1 MTSPFSPL
9 IAKEL
14 NLTEQQVEN
23 TINLLQEGASIPFIA
38 RYRKELTGS
47 LNEVSIIAIRDRLKQ
62 LTELEKRRESV
73 IHSISEQG
81 KLTEELERALREA
94 ITLSEIEDLYLPY
107 RPKRKTRASEA
118 IEKGLEPLAKI
129 LLSQKEND
137 IIRLAKRFIDVDKG
151 VANEDEALQG
161 ARDIIAE
168 WVNQDA
174 VVRQR
179 LRKLFRSEAVISSRL
194 VKGKDEEAQKYR
206 SWFQWEEEVRRI
218 PSHRLMAILRGEAE
232 GYLKVKI
239 QPSLAKAL
247 ELLEK
252 IYLKAENMSAAQVR
266 LALYDAYKRLL
277 QPSLETEIRAEIKLK
292 ADIEAIKVFSEN
304 LRQLLLA
311 PPLRGKNV
319 LAIDPGFRTGCKVVC
334 LDQHGNLLHNET
346 IYPHPPEN
354 KVKES
359 MHKIKNLVNAYK
371 IDAIAI
377 GNGTAGRETENF
389 IRHIPFEKD
398 VIAVVVNE
406 AGASIYSVSDIAR
419 EEFPDYDVTV
429 RGAVSIGRRLID
441 PLAELVKI
449 DPKSIG
455 VGQYQHDVDQKMLQ
469 ASLQDVVE
477 SCVNR
482 VGVDLNRAS
491 KELLGYVSGIGPVIA
506 KNIVKYRSENG
517 PFSSRQ
523 QLLEVPR
530 LGAKAYEQA
539 AGFLRIP
546 DAPNPLD
553 TSAVH
558 PESYPVV
565 EAMAAKLGVSVKELI
580 QDKELQTRIN
590 IEDFVT
596 QQCGIPTL
604 TDIMQELAKPG
615 RDPRVNFDFFEFDK
629 NVLQIED
636 LRVGMV
642 LPGIVTNI
650 TRFGVFVDIGVH
662 HDGLVHISQL
672 SKKYINDPS
681 QVVHLNQK
689 VKVKVLE
696 VDIDRN
702 RIGLSMKDV

>member
-1 MTSPFSPL
+1 MPSPLSRL

-23 TINLLQEGASIPFIA
+23 VINLLQEGASIPFIA

-47 LNEVSIIAIRDRLKQ
+47 LNELSIIAIRDRLKQ
-62 LTELEKRRESV
+62 LTELEKRRDSV
-73 IHSISEQG
+73 IHSVREQG
-81 KLTEELERALREA
+81 KLTEELEQALRRA
-94 ITLSEIEDLYLPY
+94 TTLTEIEDLYLPF
-107 RPKRKTRASEA
+107 RPKRKTRASMA

-129 LLSQKEND
+129 ILAQKEED
-137 IIRLAKRFIDVDKG
+137 ILRLAKRFIDVEKG
-151 VANEDEALQG
+151 VENEDEALQG
-161 ARDIIAE
+161 ARDVIAE

-179 LRKLFRSEAVISSRL
+179 LRRLFRSEAVIASRL

-206 SWFQWEEEVRRI
+206 SWFHWEEEVRRI
-218 PSHRLMAILRGEAE
+218 TSHRLMAILRGEAE
-232 GYLKVKI
+232 GYLKVEI

-247 ELLEK
+247 EIIER
-252 IYLKAENMSAAQVR
+252 IYMKARNMSSAQVR

-277 QPSLETEIRAEIKLK
+277 QPSLETEIRSELKLK
-292 ADIEAIKVFSEN
+292 ADIEAIGVFSEN

-377 GNGTAGRETENF
+377 GNGTAGRETERF

-398 VIAVVVNE
+398 IIAIVVNE

-469 ASLQDVVE
+469 ESLHDVVE
-477 SCVNR
+477 SCVNS
-482 VGVDLNRAS
+482 VGVDVNHAS
-491 KELLGYVSGIGPVIA
+491 KELLTYISGIGPVLA
-506 KNIVKYRSENG
+506 KNIIEYRKENG
-517 PFSSRQ
+517 PFPSRQ

-530 LGAKAYEQA
+530 LGAKAFEQS

-558 PESYPVV
+558 PESYPMV
-565 EAMAAKLGVSVKELI
+565 EAMAAKLGVSVNELI
-580 QDKELQTRIN
+580 QNKELQQSIN

-596 QQCGIPTL
+596 EKCGIPTL
-604 TDIMQELAKPG
+604 TDIMKELAKPG

-629 NVLQIED
+629 NVHQIED
-636 LRVGMV
+636 LTVGMI

-662 HDGLVHISQL
+662 QNGLVHISQL
-672 SKKYINDPS
+672 SKNYVSDPS
-681 QVVHLNQK
+681 QVVRLNQK

-696 VDIDRN
+696 VDVARS
-702 RIGLSMKDV
+702 RISMSMKDV

>member
-47 LNEVSIIAIRDRLKQ
+47 LTEVSIIAIRDRLKQ

-247 ELLEK
+247 ELLER

-702 RIGLSMKDV
+702 RISLSMKDV

>member
-151 VANEDEALQG
+151 VADEDEALQG

-218 PSHRLMAILRGEAE
+218 PSHRLLAILRGEAE

-247 ELLEK
+247 ELLER

-419 EEFPDYDVTV
+419 EDFPDYDVTV

>member
-1 MTSPFSPL
+1 MTSPFSPM

-47 LNEVSIIAIRDRLKQ
+47 LTEVSIIAIRDRLKQ

-194 VKGKDEEAQKYR
+194 VKGKEEEAQKYR

>member
-1 MTSPFSPL
+1 
-9 IAKEL
+9 
-14 NLTEQQVEN
+14 
-23 TINLLQEGASIPFIA
+23 
-38 RYRKELTGS
+38 
-47 LNEVSIIAIRDRLKQ
+47 
-62 LTELEKRRESV
+62 
-73 IHSISEQG
+73 
-81 KLTEELERALREA
+81 
-94 ITLSEIEDLYLPY
+94 
-107 RPKRKTRASEA
+107 
-118 IEKGLEPLAKI
+118 
-129 LLSQKEND
+129 
-137 IIRLAKRFIDVDKG
+137 
-151 VANEDEALQG
+151 
-161 ARDIIAE
+161 
-168 WVNQDA
+168 
-174 VVRQR
+174 
-179 LRKLFRSEAVISSRL
+179 
-194 VKGKDEEAQKYR
+194 
-206 SWFQWEEEVRRI
+206 
-218 PSHRLMAILRGEAE
+218 
-232 GYLKVKI
+232 
-239 QPSLAKAL
+239 
-247 ELLEK
+247 
-252 IYLKAENMSAAQVR
+252 
-266 LALYDAYKRLL
+266 
-277 QPSLETEIRAEIKLK
+277 
-292 ADIEAIKVFSEN
+292 
-304 LRQLLLA
+304 
-311 PPLRGKNV
+311 
-319 LAIDPGFRTGCKVVC
+319 
-334 LDQHGNLLHNET
+334 
-346 IYPHPPEN
+346 
-354 KVKES
+354 
-359 MHKIKNLVNAYK
+359 
-371 IDAIAI
+371 
-377 GNGTAGRETENF
+377 
-389 IRHIPFEKD
+389 
-398 VIAVVVNE
+398 
-406 AGASIYSVSDIAR
+406 
-419 EEFPDYDVTV
+419 
-429 RGAVSIGRRLID
+429 
-441 PLAELVKI
+441 
-449 DPKSIG
+449 

-702 RIGLSMKDV
+702 RISLSMKDV

>member
-1 MTSPFSPL
+1 MPSPLSRL

-23 TINLLQEGASIPFIA
+23 VINLLQEGASIPFIA

-47 LNEVSIIAIRDRLKQ
+47 LNELSIIAIRDRLKQ
-62 LTELEKRRESV
+62 LTELEKRRDSV
-73 IHSISEQG
+73 IHSVREQG
-81 KLTEELERALREA
+81 KLTEELEQALRRA
-94 ITLSEIEDLYLPY
+94 TTLTEIEDLYLPF
-107 RPKRKTRASEA
+107 RPKRKTRASMA

-129 LLSQKEND
+129 KKKKKEED
-137 IIRLAKRFIDVDKG
+137 ILRLAKRFIDVEKG
-151 VANEDEALQG
+151 VENEDEALQG
-161 ARDIIAE
+161 ARDVIAE

-179 LRKLFRSEAVISSRL
+179 LRRLFRSEAVIASRL

-206 SWFQWEEEVRRI
+206 SWFHWEEEVRRI

-232 GYLKVKI
+232 GYLKVEI

-247 ELLEK
+247 EIIER
-252 IYLKAENMSAAQVR
+252 IYLKARNMSSAQVR

-277 QPSLETEIRAEIKLK
+277 QPSLETEIRSELKLK
-292 ADIEAIKVFSEN
+292 ADIEAIGVFSEN

-377 GNGTAGRETENF
+377 GNGTAGRETERF

-398 VIAVVVNE
+398 IIAIVVNE

-469 ASLQDVVE
+469 ESLHDVVE
-477 SCVNR
+477 SCVNS
-482 VGVDLNRAS
+482 VGVDVNHAS
-491 KELLGYVSGIGPVIA
+491 KELLTYISGIGPVLA
-506 KNIVKYRSENG
+506 KNIIEYRKENG
-517 PFSSRQ
+517 PFPSRQ

-530 LGAKAYEQA
+530 LGAKAFEQS

-558 PESYPVV
+558 PESYPMV
-565 EAMAAKLGVSVKELI
+565 EAMAAKLGVSVNELI
-580 QDKELQTRIN
+580 QNKELQQSIN

-596 QQCGIPTL
+596 EKCGIPTL
-604 TDIMQELAKPG
+604 TDIMKELAKPG

-629 NVLQIED
+629 NVHQIED
-636 LRVGMV
+636 LTVGMI

-662 HDGLVHISQL
+662 QNGLVHISQL
-672 SKKYINDPS
+672 SKNYVSDPS
-681 QVVHLNQK
+681 QVVRLNQK

-696 VDIDRN
+696 VDVARS
-702 RIGLSMKDV
+702 RISMSMKDV

>member
-1 MTSPFSPL
+1 MPSPLSRL

-23 TINLLQEGASIPFIA
+23 VINLLQEVASIPFIA

-47 LNEVSIIAIRDRLKQ
+47 LNELSIIAIRDRLKQ
-62 LTELEKRRESV
+62 LTELEKRRDSV
-73 IHSISEQG
+73 IHSVREQG
-81 KLTEELERALREA
+81 KLTEELEQALRRA
-94 ITLSEIEDLYLPY
+94 TTLTEIEDLYLPF
-107 RPKRKTRASEA
+107 RPKRKTRASMA

-129 LLSQKEND
+129 ILAQKEED
-137 IIRLAKRFIDVDKG
+137 ILRLAKRFIDVEKG
-151 VANEDEALQG
+151 VENEDEALQG
-161 ARDIIAE
+161 ARDVIAE

-179 LRKLFRSEAVISSRL
+179 LRRLFRSEAVIASRL

-206 SWFQWEEEVRRI
+206 SWFHWEEEVRRI

-232 GYLKVKI
+232 GYLKVEI

-247 ELLEK
+247 EIIER
-252 IYLKAENMSAAQVR
+252 IYMKARNMSSAQVR

-277 QPSLETEIRAEIKLK
+277 QPSLETEIRSELKLK
-292 ADIEAIKVFSEN
+292 ADIEAIGVFSEN

-377 GNGTAGRETENF
+377 GNGTAGRETERF

-398 VIAVVVNE
+398 IIAIVVNE

-469 ASLQDVVE
+469 ESLHDVVE
-477 SCVNR
+477 SCVNS
-482 VGVDLNRAS
+482 VGVDVNHAS
-491 KELLGYVSGIGPVIA
+491 KELLTYISGIGPVLA
-506 KNIVKYRSENG
+506 KNIIEYRKENG
-517 PFSSRQ
+517 PFPSRQ

-530 LGAKAYEQA
+530 LGAKAFEQS

-558 PESYPVV
+558 PESYPMV
-565 EAMAAKLGVSVKELI
+565 EAMAAKLGVSVNELI
-580 QDKELQTRIN
+580 QNKELQQSIN

-596 QQCGIPTL
+596 EKCGIPTL
-604 TDIMQELAKPG
+604 TDIMKELAKPG

-629 NVLQIED
+629 NVHQIED
-636 LRVGMV
+636 LTVGMI

-662 HDGLVHISQL
+662 QNGLVHISQF
-672 SKKYINDPS
+672 SKKYITDPS
-681 QVVHLNQK
+681 QVVLLNQK

-696 VDIDRN
+696 VDIARS
-702 RIGLSMKDV
+702 RISLSMKDV

>member
-1 MTSPFSPL
+1 
-9 IAKEL
+9 
-14 NLTEQQVEN
+14 
-23 TINLLQEGASIPFIA
+23 
-38 RYRKELTGS
+38 
-47 LNEVSIIAIRDRLKQ
+47 
-62 LTELEKRRESV
+62 
-73 IHSISEQG
+73 
-81 KLTEELERALREA
+81 
-94 ITLSEIEDLYLPY
+94 
-107 RPKRKTRASEA
+107 
-118 IEKGLEPLAKI
+118 
-129 LLSQKEND
+129 
-137 IIRLAKRFIDVDKG
+137 
-151 VANEDEALQG
+151 
-161 ARDIIAE
+161 
-168 WVNQDA
+168 
-174 VVRQR
+174 
-179 LRKLFRSEAVISSRL
+179 
-194 VKGKDEEAQKYR
+194 
-206 SWFQWEEEVRRI
+206 
-218 PSHRLMAILRGEAE
+218 MAILRGEAE
-232 GYLKVKI
+232 GYLKVEI

-247 ELLEK
+247 EIIER
-252 IYLKAENMSAAQVR
+252 IYMKARNMSSAQVR

-277 QPSLETEIRAEIKLK
+277 QPSLETEIRSELKLK
-292 ADIEAIKVFSEN
+292 ADIEAIGVFSEN

-377 GNGTAGRETENF
+377 GNGTAGRETERF

-398 VIAVVVNE
+398 IIAIVVNE

-469 ASLQDVVE
+469 ESLHDVVE
-477 SCVNR
+477 SCVNS
-482 VGVDLNRAS
+482 VGVDVNHAS
-491 KELLGYVSGIGPVIA
+491 KELLTYISGIGPVLA
-506 KNIVKYRSENG
+506 KNIIEYRKENG
-517 PFSSRQ
+517 PFPSRQ

-530 LGAKAYEQA
+530 LGAKAFEQS

-558 PESYPVV
+558 PESYPMV
-565 EAMAAKLGVSVKELI
+565 EAMAAKLGVSVNELI
-580 QDKELQTRIN
+580 QNKELQQSIN

-596 QQCGIPTL
+596 EKCGIPTL
-604 TDIMQELAKPG
+604 TDIMKELAKPG

-629 NVLQIED
+629 NVHQIED
-636 LRVGMV
+636 LTVGMI

-662 HDGLVHISQL
+662 QNGLVHISQL
-672 SKKYINDPS
+672 SKNYVSDPS
-681 QVVHLNQK
+681 QVVRLNQK

-696 VDIDRN
+696 VDVARS
-702 RIGLSMKDV
+702 RISMSMKDV

>member
-1 MTSPFSPL
+1 MPSPLSRL

-23 TINLLQEGASIPFIA
+23 VINLLQEGASIPFIA

-47 LNEVSIIAIRDRLKQ
+47 LNELSIIAIRDRLKK
-62 LTELEKRRESV
+62 LTELEKRRDSV
-73 IHSISEQG
+73 IHSVREQG
-81 KLTEELERALREA
+81 KLTEELEQALRRA
-94 ITLSEIEDLYLPY
+94 TTLTEIEDLYLPF
-107 RPKRKTRASEA
+107 RPKRKTRASMA

-129 LLSQKEND
+129 ILAQKEED
-137 IIRLAKRFIDVDKG
+137 ILRLAKRFIDVEKG
-151 VANEDEALQG
+151 VENEDEALQG
-161 ARDIIAE
+161 ARDVIAE

-179 LRKLFRSEAVISSRL
+179 LRRLFRSEAVIASRL

-206 SWFQWEEEVRRI
+206 SWFHWEEEVRRI

-232 GYLKVKI
+232 GYLKVEI

-247 ELLEK
+247 EIIER
-252 IYLKAENMSAAQVR
+252 IYMKARNMSSAQVR

-277 QPSLETEIRAEIKLK
+277 QPSLETEIRSELKLK
-292 ADIEAIKVFSEN
+292 ADIEAIGVFSEN

-377 GNGTAGRETENF
+377 GNGTAGRETERF

-398 VIAVVVNE
+398 IIAIVVNE

-469 ASLQDVVE
+469 ESLHDVVE
-477 SCVNR
+477 SCVNS
-482 VGVDLNRAS
+482 VGVDVNHAS
-491 KELLGYVSGIGPVIA
+491 KELLTYISGIGPVLA
-506 KNIVKYRSENG
+506 KNIIEYRKENG
-517 PFSSRQ
+517 PFPSRQ

-530 LGAKAYEQA
+530 LGAKAFEQS

-558 PESYPVV
+558 PESYPMV
-565 EAMAAKLGVSVKELI
+565 EAMAAKLGVSVNELI
-580 QDKELQTRIN
+580 QNKELQQSIN

-596 QQCGIPTL
+596 EKCGIPTL
-604 TDIMQELAKPG
+604 TDIMKELAKPG

-629 NVLQIED
+629 NVHQIED
-636 LRVGMV
+636 LTVGMI

-662 HDGLVHISQL
+662 QNGLVHISQL
-672 SKKYINDPS
+672 SKNYVSDPS
-681 QVVHLNQK
+681 QVVRLNQK

-696 VDIDRN
+696 VDVARS
-702 RIGLSMKDV
+702 RISMSMKDV

>member
-1 MTSPFSPL
+1 MPSPLSRL

-23 TINLLQEGASIPFIA
+23 VINLLQEGASIPFIA

-47 LNEVSIIAIRDRLKQ
+47 LNELSIIAIRDRLKQ
-62 LTELEKRRESV
+62 LTELEKRRDSV
-73 IHSISEQG
+73 IHSVREQG
-81 KLTEELERALREA
+81 KLTEELEQALRRA
-94 ITLSEIEDLYLPY
+94 TTLTEIEDLYLPF
-107 RPKRKTRASEA
+107 RPKRKTRASMA

-129 LLSQKEND
+129 ILAQKEED
-137 IIRLAKRFIDVDKG
+137 ILRLAKRFIDVEKG
-151 VANEDEALQG
+151 VENEDEALQG
-161 ARDIIAE
+161 ARDVIAE

-179 LRKLFRSEAVISSRL
+179 LRRLFRSEAVIASRL

-206 SWFQWEEEVRRI
+206 SWFHWEEEVRRI

-232 GYLKVKI
+232 GYLKVEI

-247 ELLEK
+247 EIIER
-252 IYLKAENMSAAQVR
+252 IYLKARNMSSAQVR

-277 QPSLETEIRAEIKLK
+277 QPSLETEIRSELKLK
-292 ADIEAIKVFSEN
+292 ADIEAIGVFSEN

-377 GNGTAGRETENF
+377 GNGTAGRETERF

-398 VIAVVVNE
+398 IIAIVVNE

-469 ASLQDVVE
+469 ESLHDVVE
-477 SCVNR
+477 SCVNS
-482 VGVDLNRAS
+482 VGVDVNHAS
-491 KELLGYVSGIGPVIA
+491 KELLTYISGIGPVLA
-506 KNIVKYRSENG
+506 KNIIEYRKENG
-517 PFSSRQ
+517 PFPSRQ

-530 LGAKAYEQA
+530 LGAKAFEQS

-558 PESYPVV
+558 PESYPMV
-565 EAMAAKLGVSVKELI
+565 EAMAAKLGVSVNELI
-580 QDKELQTRIN
+580 QNKELQQSIN

-596 QQCGIPTL
+596 EKCGIPTL
-604 TDIMQELAKPG
+604 TDIMKELAKPG

-629 NVLQIED
+629 NVHQIED
-636 LRVGMV
+636 LTVGMI

-662 HDGLVHISQL
+662 QNGLVHISQL
-672 SKKYINDPS
+672 SKKYITDPS
-681 QVVHLNQK
+681 QVVLLNQK

-696 VDIDRN
+696 VDIARS
-702 RIGLSMKDV
+702 RISLSMKDV

>member
-1 MTSPFSPL
+1 MPSPLSRL

-23 TINLLQEGASIPFIA
+23 VINLLQEGASIPFIA

-47 LNEVSIIAIRDRLKQ
+47 LNELSIIAIRDRLKQ
-62 LTELEKRRESV
+62 LTELEKRRDSV
-73 IHSISEQG
+73 IHSVREQG
-81 KLTEELERALREA
+81 KLTEELEQALRRA
-94 ITLSEIEDLYLPY
+94 TTLTEIEDLYLPF
-107 RPKRKTRASEA
+107 RPKRKTRASMA

-129 LLSQKEND
+129 ILAQKEED
-137 IIRLAKRFIDVDKG
+137 ILRLAKRFIDVEKG
-151 VANEDEALQG
+151 VENEDEALQG
-161 ARDIIAE
+161 ARDVIAE

-179 LRKLFRSEAVISSRL
+179 LRRLFRSEAVIASRL

-206 SWFQWEEEVRRI
+206 SWFHWEEEVRRI
-218 PSHRLMAILRGEAE
+218 TSHRLMAILRGEAE
-232 GYLKVKI
+232 GYLKVEI

-247 ELLEK
+247 EIIER
-252 IYLKAENMSAAQVR
+252 IYMKARNMSSAQVR

-277 QPSLETEIRAEIKLK
+277 QPSLETEIRSELKLK
-292 ADIEAIKVFSEN
+292 ADIEAIGVFSEN

-377 GNGTAGRETENF
+377 GNGTAGRETERF

-398 VIAVVVNE
+398 IIAIVVNE

-469 ASLQDVVE
+469 ESLHDVVE
-477 SCVNR
+477 SCVNS
-482 VGVDLNRAS
+482 VGVDVNHAS
-491 KELLGYVSGIGPVIA
+491 KELLTYISGIGPVLA
-506 KNIVKYRSENG
+506 KNIIEYRKENG
-517 PFSSRQ
+517 PFPSRQ

-530 LGAKAYEQA
+530 LGAKAFEQS

-558 PESYPVV
+558 PESYPMV
-565 EAMAAKLGVSVKELI
+565 EAMAAKLGVSVNELI
-580 QDKELQTRIN
+580 QNKELQQSIN

-596 QQCGIPTL
+596 EKCGIPTL
-604 TDIMQELAKPG
+604 TDIMKELAKPG

-629 NVLQIED
+629 NVHQIED
-636 LRVGMV
+636 LTVGMI

-662 HDGLVHISQL
+662 QNGLVHISQL
-672 SKKYINDPS
+672 SKKYITDPS
-681 QVVHLNQK
+681 QVVLLNQK

-696 VDIDRN
+696 VDIARS
-702 RIGLSMKDV
+702 RISLSMKDV

>member
-47 LNEVSIIAIRDRLKQ
+47 LTEVSIIAIRDRLKQ

-247 ELLEK
+247 ELLER

>member
-1 MTSPFSPL
+1 MPSPLSRL

-23 TINLLQEGASIPFIA
+23 VINLLQEGASIPFIA

-47 LNEVSIIAIRDRLKQ
+47 LNELSIIAIRDRLKQ
-62 LTELEKRRESV
+62 LTELEKRRDSV
-73 IHSISEQG
+73 IHSVREQG
-81 KLTEELERALREA
+81 KLTEELEQALRRA
-94 ITLSEIEDLYLPY
+94 TTLTEIEDLYLPF
-107 RPKRKTRASEA
+107 RPKRKTRASMA

-129 LLSQKEND
+129 ILAQKEED
-137 IIRLAKRFIDVDKG
+137 ILRLAKRFIDVEKG
-151 VANEDEALQG
+151 VENEDEALQG
-161 ARDIIAE
+161 ARDVIAE

-179 LRKLFRSEAVISSRL
+179 LRRLFRSEAVIASRL

-206 SWFQWEEEVRRI
+206 SWFHWEEEVRRI

-232 GYLKVKI
+232 GYLKVEI

-247 ELLEK
+247 EIIER
-252 IYLKAENMSAAQVR
+252 IYMKARNMSSAQVR

-277 QPSLETEIRAEIKLK
+277 QPSLETEIRSELKLK
-292 ADIEAIKVFSEN
+292 ADIEAIGVFSEN

-377 GNGTAGRETENF
+377 GNGTAGRETERF

-398 VIAVVVNE
+398 IIAIVVNE

-469 ASLQDVVE
+469 ESLHDVVE
-477 SCVNR
+477 SCVNS
-482 VGVDLNRAS
+482 VGVDVNHAS
-491 KELLGYVSGIGPVIA
+491 KELLTYISGIGPVLA
-506 KNIVKYRSENG
+506 KNIIEYRKENG
-517 PFSSRQ
+517 PFPSRQ

-530 LGAKAYEQA
+530 LGAKAFEQS

-558 PESYPVV
+558 PESYPMV
-565 EAMAAKLGVSVKELI
+565 EAMAAKLGVSVNELI
-580 QDKELQTRIN
+580 QNKELQQSIN

-596 QQCGIPTL
+596 EKCGIPTL
-604 TDIMQELAKPG
+604 TDIMKELAKPG

-629 NVLQIED
+629 NVHQIED
-636 LRVGMV
+636 LTVGMI

-650 TRFGVFVDIGVH
+650 TRFGVLLILSTSERAGTY
-662 HDGLVHISQL
+662 SQL
-672 SKKYINDPS
+672 SKKYITDPS
-681 QVVHLNQK
+681 RFFSTK
-689 VKVKVLE
+689 SKVKVLE
-696 VDIDRN
+696 VDIARS
-702 RIGLSMKDV
+702 G

>member
-1 MTSPFSPL
+1 MPSPLSRL

-23 TINLLQEGASIPFIA
+23 VINLLQEGASIPFIA

-47 LNEVSIIAIRDRLKQ
+47 LNELSIIAIRDRLKQ
-62 LTELEKRRESV
+62 LTELEKRRDSV
-73 IHSISEQG
+73 IHSVREQG
-81 KLTEELERALREA
+81 KLTEELEQALRRA
-94 ITLSEIEDLYLPY
+94 TTLTEIEDLYLPF
-107 RPKRKTRASEA
+107 RPKRKTRASMA

-129 LLSQKEND
+129 ILAQKEED
-137 IIRLAKRFIDVDKG
+137 ILRLAKRFIDVEKG
-151 VANEDEALQG
+151 VENEDEALQG
-161 ARDIIAE
+161 ARDVIAE

-179 LRKLFRSEAVISSRL
+179 LRRLFRSEAVIASRL

-206 SWFQWEEEVRRI
+206 SWFHWEEEVRRI

-232 GYLKVKI
+232 GYLKVEI

-247 ELLEK
+247 EIIER
-252 IYLKAENMSAAQVR
+252 IYLKARNMSSAQVR

-277 QPSLETEIRAEIKLK
+277 QPSLETEIRSELKLK
-292 ADIEAIKVFSEN
+292 ADIEAIGVFSEN

-377 GNGTAGRETENF
+377 GNGTAGRETERF

-398 VIAVVVNE
+398 IIAIVVNE

-469 ASLQDVVE
+469 ESLHDVVE
-477 SCVNR
+477 SCVNS
-482 VGVDLNRAS
+482 VGVDVNHAS
-491 KELLGYVSGIGPVIA
+491 KELLTYISGIGPVLA
-506 KNIVKYRSENG
+506 KNIIEYRKENG
-517 PFSSRQ
+517 PFPSRQ

-530 LGAKAYEQA
+530 LGAKAFEQS

-558 PESYPVV
+558 PESYPMV
-565 EAMAAKLGVSVKELI
+565 EAMAAKLGVSVNELI
-580 QDKELQTRIN
+580 QNKELQQSIN

-596 QQCGIPTL
+596 EKCGIPTL
-604 TDIMQELAKPG
+604 TDIMKELAKPG

-629 NVLQIED
+629 NVHQIED
-636 LRVGMV
+636 LTVGMI

-662 HDGLVHISQL
+662 QNGLVHISQL
-672 SKKYINDPS
+672 SKNYVSDPS
-681 QVVHLNQK
+681 QVVRLNQK

-696 VDIDRN
+696 VDVARS
-702 RIGLSMKDV
+702 RISMSMKDV

>member
-1 MTSPFSPL
+1 MTSPFSSL

-47 LNEVSIIAIRDRLKQ
+47 LTEVSIIAIRDRLKQ

-247 ELLEK
+247 ELLER

>member
-1 MTSPFSPL
+1 MPSPLSRL

-23 TINLLQEGASIPFIA
+23 VINLLQEGASIPFIA

-47 LNEVSIIAIRDRLKQ
+47 LNELSIIAIRDRLKQ
-62 LTELEKRRESV
+62 LTELEKRRDSV
-73 IHSISEQG
+73 IHSVREQG
-81 KLTEELERALREA
+81 KLTEELEQALRRA
-94 ITLSEIEDLYLPY
+94 TTLTEIEDLYLPF
-107 RPKRKTRASEA
+107 RPKRKTRASMA

-129 LLSQKEND
+129 ILAQKEED
-137 IIRLAKRFIDVDKG
+137 ILRLAKRFIDVEKG
-151 VANEDEALQG
+151 VENEDEALQG
-161 ARDIIAE
+161 ARDVIAE

-179 LRKLFRSEAVISSRL
+179 LRRLFRSEAVIASRL

-206 SWFQWEEEVRRI
+206 SWFHWEEEVRRI

-232 GYLKVKI
+232 GYLKVEI

-247 ELLEK
+247 EIIER
-252 IYLKAENMSAAQVR
+252 IYLKARNMSSAQVR

-277 QPSLETEIRAEIKLK
+277 QPSLETEIRSELKLK
-292 ADIEAIKVFSEN
+292 ADIEAIGVFSEN

-377 GNGTAGRETENF
+377 GNGTAGRETERF

-398 VIAVVVNE
+398 IIAIVVNE

-469 ASLQDVVE
+469 ESLHDVVE
-477 SCVNR
+477 SCVNS
-482 VGVDLNRAS
+482 VGVDVNHAS
-491 KELLGYVSGIGPVIA
+491 KELLTYISGIGPVLA
-506 KNIVKYRSENG
+506 KNIIEYRKENG
-517 PFSSRQ
+517 PFPSRQ

-530 LGAKAYEQA
+530 LGAKAFEQS

-558 PESYPVV
+558 PESYPMV
-565 EAMAAKLGVSVKELI
+565 EAMAAKLGVSVNELI
-580 QDKELQTRIN
+580 QNKELQQSIN

-596 QQCGIPTL
+596 EKCGIPTL
-604 TDIMQELAKPG
+604 TDIMKELAKPG

-629 NVLQIED
+629 NVHQIED
-636 LRVGMV
+636 LTVGMI

-662 HDGLVHISQL
+662 QNGLVHISQL
-672 SKKYINDPS
+672 SKKYITGPS
-681 QVVHLNQK
+681 QVVLLNQK

-696 VDIDRN
+696 VDIARS
-702 RIGLSMKDV
+702 RISLSMKDV

>member
-47 LNEVSIIAIRDRLKQ
+47 LTEVSIIAIRDRLKQ

-247 ELLEK
+247 ELLER

-642 LPGIVTNI
+642 LPSIVTNI

-702 RIGLSMKDV
+702 RISLSMKDV

>member
-47 LNEVSIIAIRDRLKQ
+47 LTEVSIIAIRDRLKQ

-129 LLSQKEND
+129 LLAQKEND
-137 IIRLAKRFIDVDKG
+137 IIRSAKRFIDVDKG

-247 ELLEK
+247 ELLER

-596 QQCGIPTL
+596 QQFGIPTL

>member
-1 MTSPFSPL
+1 MPSPLSRL

-23 TINLLQEGASIPFIA
+23 VINLLQEGASIPFIA

-47 LNEVSIIAIRDRLKQ
+47 LNELSIIAIRDRLKQ
-62 LTELEKRRESV
+62 LTELEKRRDSV
-73 IHSISEQG
+73 IHSVREQG
-81 KLTEELERALREA
+81 KLTEELEQALRRA
-94 ITLSEIEDLYLPY
+94 TTLTEIEDLYLPF
-107 RPKRKTRASEA
+107 RPKRKTRASMA

-129 LLSQKEND
+129 ILAQKEED
-137 IIRLAKRFIDVDKG
+137 ILRLAKRFIDVEKG
-151 VANEDEALQG
+151 VENEDEALQG
-161 ARDIIAE
+161 ARDVIAE

-179 LRKLFRSEAVISSRL
+179 LRRLFRSEAVIASRL

-206 SWFQWEEEVRRI
+206 SWFHWEEEVRRI

-232 GYLKVKI
+232 GYLKVEI

-247 ELLEK
+247 EIIER
-252 IYLKAENMSAAQVR
+252 IYMKARNMSSAQVR

-277 QPSLETEIRAEIKLK
+277 QPSLETEIRSELKLK
-292 ADIEAIKVFSEN
+292 ADIEAIGVFSEN

-377 GNGTAGRETENF
+377 GNGTAGRETERF

-398 VIAVVVNE
+398 IIAIVVNE

-469 ASLQDVVE
+469 ESLHDVVE
-477 SCVNR
+477 SCVNS
-482 VGVDLNRAS
+482 VGVDVNHAS
-491 KELLGYVSGIGPVIA
+491 KELLTYISGIGPVLA
-506 KNIVKYRSENG
+506 KNIIEYRKENG
-517 PFSSRQ
+517 PFPSRQ

-530 LGAKAYEQA
+530 LGAKAFEQS

-558 PESYPVV
+558 PESYPMV
-565 EAMAAKLGVSVKELI
+565 EAMAAKLGVSVNELI
-580 QDKELQTRIN
+580 QNKELQQSIN

-596 QQCGIPTL
+596 EKCGIPTL
-604 TDIMQELAKPG
+604 TDIMKELAKPG

-629 NVLQIED
+629 NVHQIED
-636 LRVGMV
+636 LTVGMI

-662 HDGLVHISQL
+662 QNGLVHISQL
-672 SKKYINDPS
+672 SKKYITDPS
-681 QVVHLNQK
+681 QVVLLNQK

-696 VDIDRN
+696 VDIARS
-702 RIGLSMKDV
+702 RISLSMKDV

>member
-47 LNEVSIIAIRDRLKQ
+47 LTEVSIIAIRDRLKQ

-194 VKGKDEEAQKYR
+194 VKGKEEEAQKYR

-247 ELLEK
+247 ELLER

-419 EEFPDYDVTV
+419 EDFPDYDVTV

-702 RIGLSMKDV
+702 RISLSMKDV

>member
-218 PSHRLMAILRGEAE
+218 PSHRLLAILRGEAE

-247 ELLEK
+247 ELLER

-419 EEFPDYDVTV
+419 EDFPDYDVTV

>member
-1 MTSPFSPL
+1 M

-23 TINLLQEGASIPFIA
+23 TINLLQEGDSIPFIA

-107 RPKRKTRASEA
+107 RPKRKTRAIEA

-151 VANEDEALQG
+151 VADEDEALQG

-179 LRKLFRSEAVISSRL
+179 LRKLFRSEAVISSSL

-247 ELLEK
+247 ELLER

-565 EAMAAKLGVSVKELI
+565 EAIAAKLGVSVKELI

>member
-1 MTSPFSPL
+1 MPSPLSRL

-23 TINLLQEGASIPFIA
+23 VINLLQEGASIPFIA

-47 LNEVSIIAIRDRLKQ
+47 LNELSIIAIRDRLKQ
-62 LTELEKRRESV
+62 LTELEKRRDSV
-73 IHSISEQG
+73 IHSVREQG
-81 KLTEELERALREA
+81 KLTEELEQALRRA
-94 ITLSEIEDLYLPY
+94 TTLTEIEDLYLPF
-107 RPKRKTRASEA
+107 RPKRKTRASMA

-129 LLSQKEND
+129 ILAQKEED
-137 IIRLAKRFIDVDKG
+137 ILRLAKRFIDVEKG
-151 VANEDEALQG
+151 VENEDEALQG
-161 ARDIIAE
+161 ARDVIAE

-179 LRKLFRSEAVISSRL
+179 LRRLFRSEAVIASRL

-206 SWFQWEEEVRRI
+206 SWFHWEEEVRRI
-218 PSHRLMAILRGEAE
+218 TSHRLMAILRGEAE
-232 GYLKVKI
+232 GYLKVEI

-247 ELLEK
+247 EIIER
-252 IYLKAENMSAAQVR
+252 IYLKARNMSSAQVR

-277 QPSLETEIRAEIKLK
+277 QPSLETEIRSELKLK
-292 ADIEAIKVFSEN
+292 ADIEAIGVFSEN

-377 GNGTAGRETENF
+377 GNGTAGRETERF

-398 VIAVVVNE
+398 IIAIVVNE

-469 ASLQDVVE
+469 ESLHDVVE
-477 SCVNR
+477 SCVNS
-482 VGVDLNRAS
+482 VGVDVNHAS
-491 KELLGYVSGIGPVIA
+491 KELLTYISGIGPVLA
-506 KNIVKYRSENG
+506 KNIIEYRKENG
-517 PFSSRQ
+517 PFPSRQ

-530 LGAKAYEQA
+530 LGAKAFEQS

-558 PESYPVV
+558 PESYPMV
-565 EAMAAKLGVSVKELI
+565 EAMAAKLGVSVNELI
-580 QDKELQTRIN
+580 QNKELQQSIN

-596 QQCGIPTL
+596 EKCGIPTL
-604 TDIMQELAKPG
+604 TDIMKELAKPG

-629 NVLQIED
+629 NVHQIED
-636 LRVGMV
+636 LTVGMI

-662 HDGLVHISQL
+662 QNGLVHISQL
-672 SKKYINDPS
+672 SKNYVSDPS
-681 QVVHLNQK
+681 QVVRLNQK

-696 VDIDRN
+696 VDVARS
-702 RIGLSMKDV
+702 RISMSMKDV

>member
-1 MTSPFSPL
+1 MPSPLSRL

-23 TINLLQEGASIPFIA
+23 VINLLQEGASIPFIA

-47 LNEVSIIAIRDRLKQ
+47 LNELSIIAIRDRLKQ
-62 LTELEKRRESV
+62 LTELEKRRDSV
-73 IHSISEQG
+73 IHSVREQG
-81 KLTEELERALREA
+81 KLTEELEQALRRA
-94 ITLSEIEDLYLPY
+94 TTLTEIEDLYLPF
-107 RPKRKTRASEA
+107 RPKRKTRASMA

-129 LLSQKEND
+129 ILAQKEED
-137 IIRLAKRFIDVDKG
+137 ILRLAKRFIDVEKG
-151 VANEDEALQG
+151 VENEDEALQG
-161 ARDIIAE
+161 ARDVIAE

-179 LRKLFRSEAVISSRL
+179 LRRLFRSEAVIASRL

-206 SWFQWEEEVRRI
+206 SWFHWEEEVRRI

-232 GYLKVKI
+232 GYLKVEI

-247 ELLEK
+247 EIIER
-252 IYLKAENMSAAQVR
+252 IYMKARNMSSAQVR

-277 QPSLETEIRAEIKLK
+277 QPSLETEIRSELKLK
-292 ADIEAIKVFSEN
+292 ADIEAIGVFSEN

-377 GNGTAGRETENF
+377 GNGTAGRETERF

-398 VIAVVVNE
+398 IIAIVVNE

-469 ASLQDVVE
+469 ESLHDVVE
-477 SCVNR
+477 SCVNS
-482 VGVDLNRAS
+482 VGVDVNHAS
-491 KELLGYVSGIGPVIA
+491 KELLTYISGIGPVLV
-506 KNIVKYRSENG
+506 KNIIEYRKENG
-517 PFSSRQ
+517 PFPSRQ

-530 LGAKAYEQA
+530 LGAKAFEQS

-558 PESYPVV
+558 PESYPMV
-565 EAMAAKLGVSVKELI
+565 EAMAAKLGVSVNELI
-580 QDKELQTRIN
+580 QNKELQQSIN

-596 QQCGIPTL
+596 EKCGIPTL
-604 TDIMQELAKPG
+604 TDIMKELAKPG

-629 NVLQIED
+629 NVHQIED
-636 LRVGMV
+636 LTVGMI

-662 HDGLVHISQL
+662 QNGLVHISQL
-672 SKKYINDPS
+672 SKNYVSDPS
-681 QVVHLNQK
+681 QVVRLNQK

-696 VDIDRN
+696 VDVARS
-702 RIGLSMKDV
+702 RISMSMKDV